1 MKIIPKIVSLL
12 WILAKIILKGI
23 GAFEENGIFLPIEKG
38 ALLEVLK
45 MNRKV
50 YILLTDTGTVLTK
63 IIKLY
68 TKKPLNHASIVI
80 DEHFNKVYSFGR
92 RNPRNPFMAG
102 FVEENIRGGIFR
114 NADCAIYCVTI
125 TEKQF
130 QTMIGKISEMEEHK
144 EDYRYNLIG
153 LIAVMLNMEIDRK
166 NAFFCSHFVATIL
179 EESGIDI
186 KNHKPL
192 SLVTPDDIKESSS
205 LELIYE
211 GKLSSYITNYH
222 QNYYKEFNSDRIEVI

>member
-1 MKIIPKIVSLL
+1 MD
-12 WILAKIILKGI
+12 
-23 GAFEENGIFLPIEKG
+23 
-38 ALLEVLK
+38 
-45 MNRKV
+45 RKLYV
-50 YILLTDTGTVLTK
+50 LLTDTGTVLTK

-68 TKKPLNHASIVI
+68 TKKPHNHASIVI

-92 RNPRNPFMAG
+92 RNPRNPFFAG

-114 NADCAIYCVTI
+114 NADCAIYCITI

-130 QTMIGKISEMEEHK
+130 QTLIGKINEMEEHK

-179 EESGIDI
+179 KESGIDI
-186 KNHKPL
+186 KNQKPL
-192 SLVTPDDIKESSS
+192 SLVTPDDIKESAS

-211 GKLSSYITNYH
+211 GKLSSYITDSTD
-222 QNYYKEFNSDRIEVI
+222 NYYEGFQTDRVEYI

>member
-1 MKIIPKIVSLL
+1 MDGKLYV
-12 WILAKIILKGI
+12 
-23 GAFEENGIFLPIEKG
+23 
-38 ALLEVLK
+38 
-45 MNRKV
+45 
-50 YILLTDTGTVLTK
+50 LLTDTGTVLTK

-68 TKKPLNHASIVI
+68 TKKPHNHASIVI

-92 RNPRNPFMAG
+92 RNPRNPFFAG

-114 NADCAIYCVTI
+114 NADCAIYCITI

-130 QTMIGKISEMEEHK
+130 QTLIGKINDMEEHK

-179 EESGIDI
+179 KESGIDI
-186 KNHKPL
+186 KNQKPL
-192 SLVTPDDIKESSS
+192 SLVTPDDIKESAS

-211 GKLSSYITNYH
+211 GKLSSYITDSTD
-222 QNYYKEFNSDRIEVI
+222 NYYEGFQTDRVEYI

>member
-1 MKIIPKIVSLL
+1 MD
-12 WILAKIILKGI
+12 
-23 GAFEENGIFLPIEKG
+23 
-38 ALLEVLK
+38 
-45 MNRKV
+45 RKLYV
-50 YILLTDTGTVLTK
+50 LLTDTGTVLTK

-68 TKKPLNHASIVI
+68 TKKPHNHASIVI

-92 RNPRNPFMAG
+92 RNPRNPFFAG

-114 NADCAIYCVTI
+114 NADCAIYCITI

-130 QTMIGKISEMEEHK
+130 QTLIGKINEMEEHK

-153 LIAVMLNMEIDRK
+153 LIAVMLNMEFDRK

-179 EESGIDI
+179 KESGIDI
-186 KNHKPL
+186 KNQKPL
-192 SLVTPDDIKESSS
+192 SLVTPDDIKESAS

-211 GKLSSYITNYH
+211 GKLSSYITDSTD
-222 QNYYKEFNSDRIEVI
+222 NYYDGFQTDRVEYI